1 MSEPGPSSRPAPAAA
16 SRAKRA
22 ESLLQPE
29 TLPPGDPADL
39 AVTDHRGLTDLFPT
53 GSVPRLVI
61 RPTDI
66 TPPSEDARPDPEDLD
81 AAVEPLVGLL
91 AGCRIAVLTGA
102 GVSTDSGVPDY
113 RSPGSAPRRPM
124 THQQFISAESF
135 RRHYWA
141 RNHLGWEHLASAE
154 PNAGHR
160 ALAAMEDAGHL
171 TGLITQN
178 IDMLHAR
185 AGSRHMVPIHGRYDR
200 VRCLSCGD
208 MTPRAEFDGVLE
220 ALNPG
225 WRDRVRV
232 LADLEVAPDADVVLE
247 STVGFRIADCPRCG
261 GILQPDVVFFGQ
273 NSSRERVE
281 RAYAIV
287 DEAEAL
293 LVAGSSLAVMGGLR
307 YVRRAAKA
315 GKPVGI
321 VNRGTTRGDEFAA
334 VRVHAGTSETLS
346 LLAAGL

>member
-1 MSEPGPSSRPAPAAA
+1 MPEIGPSSLPAASA
-16 SRAKRA
+16 VSRAKLT

-29 TLPPGDPADL
+29 TLPPADPAAADPHSL
-39 AVTDHRGLTDLFPT
+39 AGLFPS
-53 GSVPRLVI
+53 GAAPRLVI

-66 TPPSEDARPDPEDLD
+66 APPAEDARPDPADLD
-81 AAVEPLVGLL
+81 AAIEPLVELL
-91 AGCRIAVLTGA
+91 SGKRIAVLTGA
-102 GVSTDSGVPDY
+102 GISTDSGVPDY

-141 RNHLGWEHLASAE
+141 RNHLGWEHLAAAQ

-185 AGSRHMVPIHGRYDR
+185 AGSRHLVPIHGRYDR
-200 VRCLSCGD
+200 VRCLSCD
-208 MTPRAEFDGVLE
+208 AMTPRAEFDGVLE
-220 ALNPG
+220 SLNPG
-225 WRDRVRV
+225 WRERVKE
-232 LADLEVAPDADVVLE
+232 LADLEVAPDADVVLK
-247 STVGFRIADCPRCG
+247 STADFRIADCARCG

-281 RAYAIV
+281 RASAIV
-287 DEAEAL
+287 DQADVL

-315 GKPVGI
+315 AKRVGI
-321 VNRGTTRGDEFAA
+321 INRGSTRGDELAT

-346 LLAAGL
+346 LLAARL